1 MGMCCTATNGLGMHA
16 QAETRGKYREK
27 ETKKWIV
34 RWSKKYYVRLG
45 CTLCIHPHRYHVP
58 EAPALCR
65 IGSHKMGSRTPSTY
79 ETVRIHVLFCLNT
92 HGTRT
97 LMVVGCKWWQHILG
111 TFSLDTKPRLR
122 TVQSIFWLRTEGEM
136 YDEICCCGDSGDDVP

>member
-27 ETKKWIV
+27 ETKKMDRSLVEEIL
-34 RWSKKYYVRLG
+34 RTIRL
-45 CTLCIHPHRYHVP
+45 HSVYPSPPYHVP